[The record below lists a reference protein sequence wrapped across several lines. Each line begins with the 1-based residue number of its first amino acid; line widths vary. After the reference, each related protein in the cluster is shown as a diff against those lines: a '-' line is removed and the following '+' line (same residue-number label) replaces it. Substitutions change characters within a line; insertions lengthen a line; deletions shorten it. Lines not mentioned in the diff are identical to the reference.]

1 MNFSRLSSES
11 TLGKIARLPL
21 ALLPG
26 ELILPI
32 LQGPL
37 RGKQW
42 ISGSA
47 THGCWLGSYECEKQQ
62 AIAREVWP
70 GAVFY
75 DVGANVG
82 FYSLLSSLLVGRG
95 KVFAFEPAPRNLPY
109 LRSHLELNR
118 AGNVE
123 VLPLA
128 ISDTIGEAQF
138 QIEPSGLMGHLA
150 RGGNATVS
158 TATLDSLVESGR
170 IAPPNFVKMD
180 IEGAELLALR
190 GASRIF
196 ERCRPVLFLA
206 THGHDVER
214 ECRVLLASWG
224 YEVQEIGQ
232 TTSDRNELLAK
243 NQFLR

>member
-11 TLGKIARLPL
+11 TLGKIARIPL

-47 THGCWLGSYECEKQQ
+47 THGCWLGSYEYEKQQ
-62 AIAREVWP
+62 VIAREVWP
-70 GAVFY
+70 GAIFY

-95 KVFAFEPAPRNLPY
+95 RVFAFEPAPRNLPY
-109 LRSHLELNR
+109 LRRHLELNH

-128 ISDTIGEAQF
+128 ISDTIGQAQF

-150 RGGNATVS
+150 RGGSAEVS
-158 TATLDSLVESGR
+158 TVTLDSLVESGR

-190 GASRIF
+190 GSSLVFRRF
-196 ERCRPVLFLA
+196 HPVLFLA
-206 THGHDVER
+206 THGASVET
-214 ECRVLLASWG
+214 ECRGLLRAWC
-224 YEVQEIGQ
+224 YEVEEIGPR
-232 TTSDRNELLAK
+232 TSDRSELLARSK
-243 NQFLR
+243 FPK

>member
-1 MNFSRLSSES
+1 MNFSKVSSES

-21 ALLPG
+21 ALVPDKLV
-26 ELILPI
+26 LPI

-42 ISGSA
+42 ISGAA
-47 THGCWLGSYECEKQQ
+47 THGCWLGSYEYEKQQ
-62 AIAREVWP
+62 TIAREVWP
-70 GAVFY
+70 GSVFY

-95 KVFAFEPAPRNLPY
+95 RVFAFEPAPRNLAY
-109 LRSHLELNR
+109 LRMHLELNH

-150 RGGNATVS
+150 HGGSTTVL
-158 TATLDSLVESGR
+158 TASLDSLVESGR
-170 IAPPNFVKMD
+170 IAPPDFIKMD
-180 IEGAELLALR
+180 IEGAELLALQ
-190 GASRIF
+190 GASQIF
-196 ERCRPVLFLA
+196 QRFRPVLFLA
-206 THGHDVER
+206 THGARVETECRQLLHSWRYDVEEISR
-214 ECRVLLASWG
+214 ES
-224 YEVQEIGQ
+224 
-232 TTSDRNELLAK
+232 SDRGELQAR
-243 NQFLR
+243 NQFQK